1 MGTISIYN
9 QVLIANMAMLSFKL
23 RHNDFIKELSG
34 IILKYQD
41 DYFIYTKFSLVYKD
55 LFRIILERDHL
66 VIRHKELYNEMQK
79 DIRDLKRKYGSEFLE
94 FQELVRDND
103 IGYNNIVRLILG
115 ESANDLCKDKIV
127 IRAEA

>member
-1 MGTISIYN
+1 MGTISSYN
-9 QVLIANMAMLSFKL
+9 QVLIANMAILSFKL
-23 RHNDFIKELSG
+23 RHNDFIKELSE

-41 DYFIYTKFSLVYKD
+41 DYFVYTKFSLVYKD

-66 VIRHKELYNEMQK
+66 GIRHKELYNEMQK
-79 DIRDLKRKYGSEFLE
+79 NIRDLKRKYGSEFLE

-115 ESANDLCKDKIV
+115 ESANDLCNDKM
-127 IRAEA
+127 